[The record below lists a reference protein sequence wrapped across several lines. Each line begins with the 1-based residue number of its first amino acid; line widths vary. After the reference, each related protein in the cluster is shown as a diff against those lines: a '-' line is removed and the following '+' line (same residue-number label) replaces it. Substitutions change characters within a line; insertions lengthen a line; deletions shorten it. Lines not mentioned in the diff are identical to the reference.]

1 MPVIA
6 RFNGITIRM
15 YLRQKEHN
23 PPHIHATYGER
34 LGLFTIDDGDMFE
47 GDISFK
53 EQRMVRDF
61 ILHYKDRLME
71 MWEEQSYE
79 MLPSIC

>member
-1 MPVIA
+1 MPIIA

-23 PPHIHATYGER
+23 PPHIHATYGDY
-34 LGLFTIDDGDMFE
+34 LGLFTLDDGNMIE

-61 ILHYKDRLME
+61 IIHYRDRLME
-71 MWEEQSYE
+71 MWEQQSYE
-79 MLPSIC
+79 LLPSIC

>member
-23 PPHIHATYGER
+23 PPHIHATYGEH
-34 LGLFTIDDGDMFE
+34 LGLFALDDGDMFE
-47 GDISFK
+47 GDISFR

-61 ILHYKDRLME
+61 ILHYRDRLME
-71 MWEEQSYE
+71 MWEQQSYE
-79 MLPSIC
+79 LLPPIC

>member
-23 PPHIHATYGER
+23 PPHIHATYGEH
-34 LGLFTIDDGDMFE
+34 LGLFALDDGDMFE
-47 GDISFK
+47 GDISIR

-61 ILHYKDRLME
+61 IIHYRDRLME
-71 MWEEQSYE
+71 MWEQQSYE
-79 MLPSIC
+79 LLPSIC

>member
-23 PPHIHATYGER
+23 PPHIHATYGDH
-34 LGLFTIDDGDMFE
+34 LGLFAINDGDV
-47 GDISFK
+47 GTAI
-53 EQRMVRDF
+53 V
-61 ILHYKDRLME
+61 
-71 MWEEQSYE
+71 
-79 MLPSIC
+79 

>member
-23 PPHIHATYGER
+23 PPHIHATYGDC
-34 LGLFTIDDGDMFE
+34 LGLFALDDGDMME
-47 GDISFK
+47 GDISLK
-53 EQRMVRDF
+53 EQRMVKDF
-61 ILHYKDRLME
+61 IIHYRDRLME

-79 MLPSIC
+79 LLPSIC

>member
-23 PPHIHATYGER
+23 PPHIHATYGEH
-34 LGLFTIDDGDMFE
+34 LGLFALDDDDMFE
-47 GDISFK
+47 GDISIR

-61 ILHYKDRLME
+61 IIHYRDRLME

-79 MLPSIC
+79 LLPSIC

>member
-15 YLRQKEHN
+15 YLRQKELN

-47 GDISFK
+47 GDISFR

-61 ILHYKDRLME
+61 ILHYRDRLME

>member
-23 PPHIHATYGER
+23 PPHIHATYGDC
-34 LGLFTIDDGDMFE
+34 LGLFTLEDGDMFE

-53 EQRMVRDF
+53 EQRMVKDF
-61 ILHYKDRLME
+61 IIHYRDRLME

-79 MLPSIC
+79 LLPSIC

>member
-23 PPHIHATYGER
+23 PPRIHATYGER

-47 GDISFK
+47 GDISFR

-61 ILHYKDRLME
+61 ILHYRDRLME